1 MTISGGSMNLIS
13 FGLIFTGVMLNAAAQ
28 ILMKAGTNAIGHFEF
43 SMENI
48 VPIGWKLATEWH
60 IIVALCCYALSV
72 VIWILALSRVPV
84 SIAFP
89 MLSMAYV
96 VNAHRSLVPAG
107 RSLQPDQAGRHGGDH
122 SGRDHNFAGINNFS
136 ISVAMLM
143 IASQRITPVTYYKYA
158 ASQFLCVAPCLTVE
172 T

>member
-1 MTISGGSMNLIS
+1 MNLIS

-43 SMENI
+43 SVENI
-48 VPIGWKLATEWH
+48 APIGWKLATEWH

-96 VNAHRSLVPAG
+96 VNALAAWYLLGEAFSPTKLVG
-107 RSLQPDQAGRHGGDH
+107 MGVIILGV
-122 SGRDHNFAGINNFS
+122 IV
-136 ISVAMLM
+136 ISRA
-143 IASQRITPVTYYKYA
+143 
-158 ASQFLCVAPCLTVE
+158 
-172 T
+172 

>member
-1 MTISGGSMNLIS
+1 MNLIS

-43 SMENI
+43 SAANI
-48 VPIGWKLATEWH
+48 LPIGWKLATEWH
-60 IIVALCCYALSV
+60 IITALFCYALSV

-96 VNAHRSLVPAG
+96 VNAVAAYYLLGEAFNPTKLVG
-107 RSLQPDQAGRHGGDH
+107 MGVIILGV
-122 SGRDHNFAGINNFS
+122 II
-136 ISVAMLM
+136 ISRA
-143 IASQRITPVTYYKYA
+143 
-158 ASQFLCVAPCLTVE
+158 
-172 T
+172 